1 MNSLRVQ
8 HDLSKHLALLQILM
22 RSPNLLQR
30 KSPINDGLEPPR
42 KHMPKDFMQF
52 AHRAHVR
59 TQQRQLSRKKKTQVE
74 INFRPG
80 SRAASHKRP
89 SGFQR
94 SHTFLP
100 GCLAYVLDDDV
111 RSFGVSD
118 LADLLRDFLLIM
130 IDDEVGAKLA
140 GALHFAI
147 VARCSYYP
155 RMKQFRNLDGGDPHS
170 RICAQHKNSLTG
182 ADSGPSRKHVPRGD
196 KYQRH
201 AGRLI
206 EIERVGNRNDVDSG
220 RGKQFAVAAIHA
232 IAQDGKIPAL
242 ILQSGNALRT
252 VIAEMHGRNQDALAD
267 FKIGNILAQFDDLP
281 SHIAAHDVRQV
292 HSRQPAAHEYIEMI
306 HGARAHPDQDLIL
319 ARLRIRN
326 IFVGED
332 FGSAELMDAYGFH
345 ESSCR
350 NEFDSNFTN

>member
-100 GCLAYVLDDDV
+100 GCLPYMLNDDV

-130 IDDEVGAKLA
+130 IDHEVSAQLSGAFHLV
-140 GALHFAI
+140 F

-155 RMKQFRNLDGGDPHS
+155 RVKQFRNLDGGDAHS
-170 RICAQHKNSLTG
+170 RICPQYKNSLTG
-182 ADSGPSRKHVPRGD
+182 ADGSASRKHVPGSHE
-196 KYQRH
+196 YQRH

-206 EIERVGNRNDVDSG
+206 EIERVGDRNDVDSG
-220 RGKQFAVAAIHA
+220 RRKQFAVAAVHA
-232 IAQDGKIPAL
+232 IADYGEIAAL
-242 ILQSGNALRT
+242 ILQSGNALRA
-252 VIAEMHGRNQDALAD
+252 VIAEMHGRDQDALAD
-267 FKIGNILAQFDDLP
+267 FKIGNILAQFDDL
-281 SHIAAHDVRQV
+281 SGNIAAHDVR
-292 HSRQPAAHEYIEMI
+292 
-306 HGARAHPDQDLIL
+306 
-319 ARLRIRN
+319 
-326 IFVGED
+326 
-332 FGSAELMDAYGFH
+332 
-345 ESSCR
+345 
-350 NEFDSNFTN
+350 